1 VKHLNPPA
9 RLAFA
14 SLFSL
19 IVLFVTIFL
28 DIAFHFPQPAVIV
41 IMIIATIITMFIFV
55 DLNKG

>member
-1 VKHLNPPA
+1 MKHLNPPA

-19 IVLFVTIFL
+19 IALLATVFL

-41 IMIIATIITMFIFV
+41 VMIIVTIIAMFMFV
-55 DLNKG
+55 NLKG

>member
-19 IVLFVTIFL
+19 IVLFAVTFL

-41 IMIIATIITMFIFV
+41 VMIITTIIAMSIFV
-55 DLNKG
+55 NLKG

>member
-19 IVLFVTIFL
+19 IVLFAVIFL
-28 DIAFHFPQPAVIV
+28 DIAFHFPQPAVIGV
-41 IMIIATIITMFIFV
+41 MIVTTIIAMFMFV
-55 DLNKG
+55 DLKR

>member
-1 VKHLNPPA
+1 MKHLNPPA

-19 IVLFVTIFL
+19 IVLFATIFL

-41 IMIIATIITMFIFV
+41 VMIVTTIIAMFIFV
-55 DLNKG
+55 NIKG